1 MTSVSIRKRC
11 EDAGC
16 SNVGDMMAS
25 SPENDR
31 KHRSHEFHFSDDDD
45 DINLVKRKRNAEAA
59 RRSREKKKELQKQKV
74 LELESKLDRVTK
86 DYELYKKNYKE
97 ICEERTKWKQK
108 ETYITNVLVGLRAAF
123 RKQKEHISRLEAQN
137 MALRISNFSS
147 FPPPFLNAV
156 NSVHPVHPP
165 SSTNPQQPSAPLP
178 PQDLQGS
185 WRYPPMVNSDAPG
198 ATNFDMQVEERD
210 IADMNL
216 DNLDQLFQDNF

>member
-1 MTSVSIRKRC
+1 MTSLSIRKRC

-25 SPENDR
+25 SPENDG

-45 DINLVKRKRNAEAA
+45 DINLLKRKRNAEAA

-147 FPPPFLNAV
+147 FPPPFLNPG
-156 NSVHPVHPP
+156 NPMNPVHPVHPQQP
-165 SSTNPQQPSAPLP
+165 PVPLPAQNPQA
-178 PQDLQGS
+178 S
-185 WRYPPMVNSDAPG
+185 WRYPPMVNSEASCP
-198 ATNFDMQVEERD
+198 TNFDMQIEERD
-210 IADMNL
+210 ITDMNL